1 MTHTKPFYYTSIYLA
16 STEWSHS
23 LAWFERPADNRKVLC
38 SNHNGTTN
46 PFDFSQLCL
55 SLNGYV
61 VAGRSANT
69 VLSSDHVLWTVIER
83 LPDLLTGSRVILS
96 IVLLFLEPLSV
107 PFLTIY
113 LVACITDFLD
123 GHLAREM
130 GCKTPYGPYFDS
142 LADCL
147 LVAVVVYS
155 IIVHVEFD
163 NWMIIWIFI
172 IASVRILA
180 FIIGSV
186 RYHKPAFIHSYL
198 NKLTGMALFLL
209 PFMLV
214 TISTPVAVVIVCL
227 LASVSSAEYLLMN
240 ILSDHYDPD
249 CPSLLHL

>member
-1 MTHTKPFYYTSIYLA
+1 M
-16 STEWSHS
+16 
-23 LAWFERPADNRKVLC
+23 
-38 SNHNGTTN
+38 
-46 PFDFSQLCL
+46 
-55 SLNGYV
+55 
-61 VAGRSANT
+61 
-69 VLSSDHVLWTVIER
+69 IER

-107 PFLTIY
+107 PFLTLY

-123 GHLAREM
+123 GHLARKM
-130 GCKTPYGPYFDS
+130 GCKTSYGPYFDS

-163 NWMIIWIFI
+163 NWMIIWIVI
-172 IASVRILA
+172 IASVRIIA
-180 FIIGSV
+180 FLVGSL

-209 PFMLV
+209 PFILV
-214 TISTPVAVVIVCL
+214 TISTPVAVAIVCS
-227 LASVSSAEYLLMN
+227 LASVSSAEYLLIN